1 MISMLVSEGV
11 EQEMEL
17 LIETAKEIVAKSG
30 DERLEFLKVTE
41 EHTLDE
47 FLQREKIDAAIVD
60 VTTESGVMVAKQ
72 LRKQYPEIEILII
85 SDTTVSPIVYL
96 NPEVRAASLLLRPFQ
111 TDMMQDTLMKFLELF
126 EEESMENE
134 CFLFDQKGER
144 RRIPYQKIYYMEARE
159 KRVYARL
166 ENIEYGITDTIE
178 HLAGILPKE
187 FIRCHRSYIVNYIY
201 IERVRYAENFI
212 LLRGSHIL
220 PLSRSYKAAL
230 KEVMSNA

>member
-1 MISMLVSEGV
+1 
-11 EQEMEL
+11 
-17 LIETAKEIVAKSG
+17 
-30 DERLEFLKVTE
+30 
-41 EHTLDE
+41 
-47 FLQREKIDAAIVD
+47 
-60 VTTESGVMVAKQ
+60 
-72 LRKQYPEIEILII
+72 
-85 SDTTVSPIVYL
+85 
-96 NPEVRAASLLLRPFQ
+96 
-111 TDMMQDTLMKFLELF
+111 
-126 EEESMENE
+126 MENE